1 MINIEQFDHVG
12 IRITDRERS
21 VKYYEFLGFKIEVE
35 VDFDAVIVMK
45 NASGVEINLVVNGV
59 DLNQGKNILMDV
71 PEKHTGFT
79 HVALRVESIIE
90 TLKTLEENNIVISQ
104 GPVSFGHKINFNTA
118 GVLHD
123 DHSIKVNFNFN
134 FKTQELIILNRP
146 FSICNTNTHMIKL
159 FNVYHFISILTKFS

>member
-12 IRITDRERS
+12 IRITNRERS

-45 NASGVEINLVVNGV
+45 NANGVEINLVVNGV

-90 TLKTLEENNIVISQ
+90 TLKTLEKNNIAISQ
-104 GPVSFGHKINFNTA
+104 GPVTFGRDGHVSVFLRDPDRNT
-118 GVLHD
+118 L
-123 DHSIKVNFNFN
+123 
-134 FKTQELIILNRP
+134 ELRGRIEDENEIPGLVFYDPND
-146 FSICNTNTHMIKL
+146 
-159 FNVYHFISILTKFS
+159 

>member
-21 VKYYEFLGFKIEVE
+21 VKYYESLGFKIEVE

-90 TLKTLEENNIVISQ
+90 TLKTLEENDIAISQ
-104 GPVSFGHKINFNTA
+104 GPVTFGRDGHVSVFLRDPDRNT
-118 GVLHD
+118 L
-123 DHSIKVNFNFN
+123 
-134 FKTQELIILNRP
+134 ELRGRIEDESEIPGLIFYDPND
-146 FSICNTNTHMIKL
+146 
-159 FNVYHFISILTKFS
+159 